1 MQRDFVA
8 TVQQGI
14 DFLSGLTQTQYTAV
28 PDGFLSAIGGHI
40 RHVIDHFV
48 ALEFALES
56 AVVNYELRQRNS
68 PIERDLAQ
76 ALERLEQLKVW
87 LLALPDSVFT
97 QSVEVQA
104 DVGIGSDNVMTV
116 TSTLGRELMFAC
128 SHAIHHYA
136 TMKAIH
142 LCIAGETF
150 SGRSA
155 EQFGIAPS
163 TATYLRQ
170 QNSTQS

>member
-8 TVQQGI
+8 TIQQGI
-14 DFLSGLTQTQYTAV
+14 DFLSGLSQTQYTTV

-40 RHVIDHFV
+40 RHIVDHFV

-56 AVVNYELRQRNS
+56 SLVNYELRQRNS
-68 PIERDLAQ
+68 PMERDLAQ
-76 ALERLEQLKVW
+76 ALARLEQLKTW
-87 LLALPDSVFT
+87 LSALPDSVFT

-104 DVGIGSDNVMTV
+104 DVGIGTDNVMSV
-116 TSTLGRELMFAC
+116 QSTFGRELMFAC

-142 LCIAGETF
+142 LTFGGE
-150 SGRSA
+150 SSV
-155 EQFGIAPS
+155 QFGLAPS
-163 TATYLRQ
+163 TASYMRQ
-170 QNSTQS
+170 QDSTQS

>member
-14 DFLSGLTQTQYTAV
+14 DFLSGLTQTQYTSV

-56 AVVNYELRQRNS
+56 SVVNYELRQRNS
-68 PIERDLAQ
+68 PIERDLAE
-76 ALERLEQLKVW
+76 ALARLEQLKTW

-97 QSVEVQA
+97 QTVEVQA
-104 DVGIGSDNVMTV
+104 DVGIGSDNVMSV

-142 LCIAGETF
+142 LCFGGET
-150 SGRSA
+150 S

-163 TATYLRQ
+163 TATFLRQ
-170 QNSTQS
+170 QNNAQS